1 MKYYDFHSH
10 LGKTSSGEENNAT
23 MLVNALKKYG
33 IEKVGISNL
42 TMATM
47 EARNDLIY
55 DAMQQYPDFIKGYMY
70 LDFKSPNIYDEIDK
84 RLGDQKFDGC
94 KIVTSK
100 EGIRGDNCPAIKQVI
115 PYVIPYNKVV
125 QVYAGTSPYCTPFA
139 WADIAEQFPK
149 LQLCFTHIACREF
162 GHTLIELIRDLPN
175 TYVETSQNFEYDI
188 LKKAI
193 DVLGS
198 ERVLMGTDWPYKP
211 TNTELHK
218 FEYMPG
224 LTTGQLENIY
234 YKNAARLW
242 GEES

>member
-10 LGKTSSGEENNAT
+10 LGRTSSGEENNAA
-23 MLVNALKKYG
+23 MLVESLKRYG

-42 TMATM
+42 TMPTM
-47 EARNDLIY
+47 EERNDLVG
-55 DAMQQYPDFIKGYMY
+55 DAKRQFPDFIKAYMY
-70 LDFKSPNIYDEIDK
+70 LDFLSPRIYDEIDK
-84 RLGDQKFDGC
+84 RLGDEGFDGC

-100 EGIRGDNCPAIKQVI
+100 EGIRGDNCPAIKKVM
-115 PYVIPYNKVV
+115 PYAAKYGKVV
-125 QVYAGTSPYCTPFA
+125 QVYAGTAPYCTPFA
-139 WADIAEQFPK
+139 WADLAEK
-149 LQLCFTHIACREF
+149 LPHLKLCFTHIACREF

-218 FEYMPG
+218 FEYMG
-224 LTTGQLENIY
+224 LSTKQLEDIY

-242 GEES
+242 GEEV

>member
-1 MKYYDFHSH
+1 MRYFDFHGH

-23 MLVNALKKYG
+23 MLVESLKKYG

-42 TMATM
+42 TMGTM

-55 DAMQQYPDFIKGYMY
+55 DAKCQYPDFIRGYMY
-70 LDFKSPNIYDEIDK
+70 VDFKSPRIYDEIDM
-84 RLGDQKFDGC
+84 RMAQGFDGF

-100 EGIRGDNCPAIKQVI
+100 EGIRGDNCPAIKQI
-115 PYVIPYNKVV
+115 MPYIAKFGKVV
-125 QVYAGTSPYCTPFA
+125 QVYAGTAPYCTPFV
-139 WADIAEQFPK
+139 WADIAERIPE

-162 GHTLIELIRDLPN
+162 GNTLIELIRDIPN
-175 TYVETSQNFEYDI
+175 AYVETSQNFEYFI
-188 LKKAI
+188 LKKAV

-218 FEYMPG
+218 FEYMKLPEA
-224 LTTGQLENIY
+224 QLENIY

-242 GEES
+242 GEDI